1 MLEMI
6 IYQLGPWS
14 WWVLGLGLLA
24 AEILVPGV
32 FLVWIGIAA
41 IATGILSLLFWET
54 TWWLWQVQLLVFA
67 VLAVTAILAGRRYFA
82 QPTESAEP
90 LLNQRGE
97 SLVGRT
103 AVLKDAIAEGR
114 GRVKLDDTTWSVQG
128 PDLPA
133 GTRVKIVACHGRDLM
148 VEPA

>member
-1 MLEMI
+1 MFDMI

-14 WWVLGLGLLA
+14 WWVLGLALLA
-24 AEILVPGV
+24 AELLVPGV

-41 IATGILSLLFWET
+41 ILTGTLSLLFWESAWW
-54 TWWLWQVQLLVFA
+54 TWQPQLLVFA
-67 VLAVTAILAGRRYFA
+67 IFAVIAILIGRRYFA
-82 QPTESAEP
+82 QSTESAEP

-103 AVLKDAIAEGR
+103 AVLKDGISEGR

>member
-1 MLEMI
+1 MINAI

-14 WWVLGLGLLA
+14 WWVLGLLLLT
-24 AEILVPGV
+24 AELMVPGV
-32 FLVWIGIAA
+32 FLVWIGLAA
-41 IATGILSLLFWET
+41 IGTGIISLLFWQSPF
-54 TWWLWQVQLLVFA
+54 WQWELQLLVFA
-67 VLAVTAILAGRRYFA
+67 ALAIVAIVIGRRYFGREA
-82 QPTESAEP
+82 ETTEP

-103 AVLKDAIAEGR
+103 AVLKDAIREGR

-133 GTRVKIVACHGRDLM
+133 GSRVKIIACHGRDLT
-148 VEPA
+148 VESA

>member
-1 MLEMI
+1 MLDMI

-14 WWVLGLGLLA
+14 WWVLGLVLLA

-41 IATGILSLLFWET
+41 IATGTLSLLFWET
-54 TWWLWQVQLLVFA
+54 VWWGWQLQLLIFAVFA
-67 VLAVTAILAGRRYFA
+67 VIAILIGRRYFA
-82 QPTESAEP
+82 QATESAEP

-128 PDLPA
+128 PDMPA